1 MHTLP
6 KRKLISLVSDE
17 LDFRVRSNIIDKERY
32 FITTKSVSPPRKGE
46 QLKIYKLLL
55 MQLCYI

>member
-32 FITTKSVSPPRKGE
+32 FRTTKSVSPPRKGE